1 VAYPRARGTRQI
13 EETAHGLFVGMRDVI
28 LALKRLSAMRERA
41 EAISAEFDL
50 DSKPGAGTRV

>member
-1 VAYPRARGTRQI
+1 
-13 EETAHGLFVGMRDVI
+13 MCDVI

-50 DSKPGAGTRV
+50 DSKPRAGTRIYVRLLLKDLS